1 MRNRNVV
8 LLQLALIFL
17 VWSYVAT
24 LHWQNDGLWF
34 QGDSPRHA
42 ANGLF
47 WKEFLTSGSLNPQDY
62 ALRYYARYPVISP
75 TNYPPV
81 FYILEGA
88 AFTALHPSPYV
99 AKSLVL
105 GFALLAACYLMAWLR
120 RWVAEEA
127 GWMAALLLLLP
138 GFVVWSNTV
147 MLNVPATAFSIA
159 ALYHA
164 RRWME
169 AEPSDKHQL
178 YLAAVF
184 SVCATLTYFVAGIL
198 VFIIAGWLLSSRRWA
213 LLWDRRT
220 LCVALVSAI
229 PLIPFLYIALKWAP
243 IYVSFVTTGPQ
254 KAGTVSGWIFYL
266 RELLPLAG
274 PCVLALSVSGMLVG
288 TIRRRWRHESF
299 VLLVFLLV
307 NYLALSLIVAK
318 ESRYGLLLCV
328 PIVCFCAIAIQSV
341 SELPS
346 WRKIARFAALP
357 AMLILLLAQ
366 FWIASRTS
374 VPRIQGIAEAV
385 AFIERVAPDEP
396 VFYDGF
402 YSNVFTFYIQ
412 AGDPGYRR
420 RVVLGPKLLYASAIN
435 PLWRY
440 ESYVNSSEDIIK
452 ALLIRGGCRWLA
464 IEISDQAGEAPA
476 ARLLRETVQGPQFEK
491 IRSFPVSGLDLNRID
506 VYRFKLDPQPSDEAD
521 LPFPILGKGTRYKVK
536 PIQR

>member
-1 MRNRNVV
+1 MNNRK
-8 LLQLALIFL
+8 LALSQFALVLIAWSFL
-17 VWSYVAT
+17 IG
-24 LHWQNDGLWF
+24 LQWQNDGLWF

-47 WKEFLTSGSLNPQDY
+47 WKEFLTSGSLNPKDY
-62 ALRYYARYPVISP
+62 ALRYYARYPAISP

-81 FYILEGA
+81 FYILEGT
-88 AFTALHPSPYV
+88 AFTLLHPSPYL
-99 AKSLVL
+99 AKGLVL
-105 GFALLAACYLMAWLR
+105 GFALLAACYLLAWLR

-138 GFVVWSNTV
+138 GFVVWSNAV

-169 AEPSDKHQL
+169 VEPSDKRQL
-178 YLAAVF
+178 YFAAVF
-184 SVCATLTYFVAGIL
+184 SVCATLTYFVAGVL
-198 VFIIAGWLLSSRRWA
+198 VFVIAGWLLTSRRWA

-220 LCVALVSAI
+220 VWVALVSAI
-229 PLIPFLYIALKWAP
+229 PLIPFSYIAIKWAP

-254 KAGTVSGWIFYL
+254 KARTISIWIFYL

-274 PCVLALSVSGMLVG
+274 PCVLALSVLGMLVG
-288 TIRRRWRHESF
+288 IIRRRWRHESF
-299 VLLVFLLV
+299 VLLVFFLV
-307 NYLALSLIVAK
+307 TYMALSLIVAK
-318 ESRYGLLLCV
+318 ESRYGLLLCI
-328 PIVCFCAIAIQSV
+328 PIVCFCAIAIQSI
-341 SELPS
+341 SELSS
-346 WRKIARFAALP
+346 WGNIARFASP
-357 AMLILLLAQ
+357 AVMLILLLAQ
-366 FWIASRTS
+366 FWIASRTH
-374 VPRIQGIAEAV
+374 VPHIQGIAETA
-385 AFIERVAPDEP
+385 AFFKRVAPDEP

-402 YSNVFTFYIQ
+402 YSNVFTFYVQ

-420 RVVLGPKLLYASAIN
+420 RVVLGAKLLYASAIN

-440 ESYVNSSEDIIK
+440 KSYVNSSEDIIK
-452 ALLIRGGCRWLA
+452 TLLLRGGCRWLA
-464 IEISDQAGEAPA
+464 IEISGQAGETPA

-491 IRSFPVSGLDLNRID
+491 IRSFPVSGLDLDRID

-521 LPFPILGKGTRYKVK
+521 LPFPALGENTRYKVK